1 MKKTNTFTN
10 IAMFVLFAAML
21 VYLGV
26 YLFRS
31 TQQSYATAP
40 AVLVTVSE
48 SGQASGIVVREEQV
62 IASDKEFLS
71 LSVDDGKE
79 VARGGEIAIG
89 VDSKAALDSASRA
102 RELKKEIAYVSSL
115 LARAGS
121 ASGASD
127 RDSDVRSAI
136 LQLNAAVSAG
146 STSELDDLC
155 MDLSSLLFGSAT
167 GTVSQ
172 GDLDALNAELHQLEN
187 AGAGRGSITAPA
199 AGLFTS
205 TTDGYESLTPDMLE
219 NLTPDGVNA
228 LERTTAA
235 TPADAI
241 GKLVTAKKWYFAS
254 VMNKADADRLNLNGS
269 ASLDFP
275 QHYNGTV
282 SATVLSKS
290 EPDSSGKV
298 AVVFACN
305 AALADTLADTLAMRK
320 TTADVVYSEHT
331 GLRVPLKAVHM
342 DDDGQSYVY
351 VVTAAQLE
359 KKPIEIIYQT
369 DDYCLVAQS
378 TESNA
383 LRAGNEIVVTGKG
396 LSNGQVV
403 K

>member
-115 LARAGS
+115 LSRAGS
-121 ASGASD
+121 ASGASE
-127 RDSDVRSAI
+127 
-136 LQLNAAVSAG
+136 LNAAVSAG
-146 STSELDDLC
+146 STSELDDIC
-155 MDLSSLLFGSAT
+155 MDLGSLLFGSTT

-219 NLTPDGVNA
+219 NLTPNGVDA
-228 LERTTAA
+228 LE
-235 TPADAI
+235 
-241 GKLVTAKKWYFAS
+241 KKWYFAA
-254 VMNKADADRLNLNGS
+254 VMSKADADRLNLGGS

-290 EPDSSGKV
+290 EPDGSGKV

-305 AALADTLADTLAMRK
+305 AALADTLAMRK